1 MKLVHGSLFSG
12 FDAPSI
18 AASWM
23 GWENAFHCEINDFC
37 NEILKYWFPNSEHY
51 EDITKTDFS
60 QWRGRID
67 ILTGGFPCFIAGTPV
82 LTERGFLPIEEIRTG
97 YKVLSTDGKYHEVEC
112 LMVHQANEI
121 VYLRAQGMFEEL
133 KCTPNHSFYVCRK
146 KSHGYMPP
154 EYIHASELKKGD
166 KVGYPIHEGTDVSF
180 TTAFWKL
187 IGAWIADGWIDNQK
201 RISNIPQGYRGSRV
215 NSRNHKVIICCGKKN
230 ISRLHHII
238 QKAGYKYTL
247 SEDNSTFRCIIC
259 DKSLCDF
266 LKDFG
271 KYAHGKHL
279 SHQCFKLDNDRKK
292 ALLEG
297 WFADG
302 YKDKNGSIKV
312 TTVSKSLAMDMA
324 QLARDVYRCPVN
336 ISRKKCNRICI
347 IEGREVNERPQYCV
361 TISNSKRYGFFKD
374 GIVWCNIKH
383 ISYEKEENQVFN
395 LSVNEEHSYNVYG
408 IAVHN
413 CQPFSVAGQRKG
425 ADDNRYLWPHMLRA
439 IREIRP
445 TWVIGENV
453 AGILTM
459 VQPGEETEM
468 GSQTSIFGEDN
479 RKRVLLRQEYVVE
492 TICKDLEREGYS
504 VQPMLIPA
512 CAVGAPHR
520 RDRVWFVARLTT
532 DTACH
537 GSGGTSHESCR
548 ENKRQN
554 WDETEQS
561 FVRSEIRVATNTNG
575 NGHLSCKPSGKTEGC
590 WRSNFPQ
597 PEKWRN
603 TSEWVDGL
611 SGLSRDVADSQCPG
625 SGQIHEEVQP
635 EKPDGD
641 CVDCNGNEQLTPHS
655 TSQQSERMR
664 FRQSEYSIQEQ
675 GKLGGIGSESHY
687 NIWGGEYSEEK
698 WRNFPTQSPVCR
710 GNDGLPFDVGDL
722 TIPFTKWRQESVKGY
737 GNAIV
742 PQVILEIFK
751 AIEEVE
757 QLG

>member
-67 ILTGGFPCFIAGTPV
+67 ILTGGFPC
-82 LTERGFLPIEEIRTG
+82 
-97 YKVLSTDGKYHEVEC
+97 
-112 LMVHQANEI
+112 
-121 VYLRAQGMFEEL
+121 
-133 KCTPNHSFYVCRK
+133 
-146 KSHGYMPP
+146 
-154 EYIHASELKKGD
+154 
-166 KVGYPIHEGTDVSF
+166 
-180 TTAFWKL
+180 
-187 IGAWIADGWIDNQK
+187 
-201 RISNIPQGYRGSRV
+201 
-215 NSRNHKVIICCGKKN
+215 
-230 ISRLHHII
+230 
-238 QKAGYKYTL
+238 
-247 SEDNSTFRCIIC
+247 
-259 DKSLCDF
+259 
-266 LKDFG
+266 
-271 KYAHGKHL
+271 
-279 SHQCFKLDNDRKK
+279 
-292 ALLEG
+292 
-297 WFADG
+297 
-302 YKDKNGSIKV
+302 
-312 TTVSKSLAMDMA
+312 
-324 QLARDVYRCPVN
+324 
-336 ISRKKCNRICI
+336 
-347 IEGREVNERPQYCV
+347 
-361 TISNSKRYGFFKD
+361 
-374 GIVWCNIKH
+374 
-383 ISYEKEENQVFN
+383 
-395 LSVNEEHSYNVYG
+395 
-408 IAVHN
+408 
-413 CQPFSVAGQRKG
+413 QPFSVAGQRKG

-468 GSQTSIFGEDN
+468 GSQTSLFGEDN
-479 RKRVLLRQEYVVE
+479 RKRILLQQEYVVE

-561 FVRSEIRVATNTNG
+561 FVRNEIRVATNTNG
-575 NGHLSCKPSGKTEGC
+575 KRCYDGCDNWRERHLYNDQKRDSEEDKPERDERKYRACKNGSTT
-590 WRSNFPQ
+590 SN
-597 PEKWRN
+597 
-603 TSEWVDGL
+603 
-611 SGLSRDVADSQCPG
+611 SQCLG
-625 SGQIHEEVQP
+625 SRQIHEEVQS
-635 EKPDGD
+635 EEPDGD

-742 PQVILEIFK
+742 PQVIFEIFK